1 MLHVVSDE
9 CGGRLEKCQHRGGPA
24 RGDRWRP
31 CRMVESSG
39 EASGRGKML
48 RLRKAYI
55 IVGSLSE
62 LNDEKKWTGLWF

>member
-31 CRMVESSG
+31 CRKVEPSG

-55 IVGSLSE
+55 IVRE
-62 LNDEKKWTGLWF
+62 PVRAK